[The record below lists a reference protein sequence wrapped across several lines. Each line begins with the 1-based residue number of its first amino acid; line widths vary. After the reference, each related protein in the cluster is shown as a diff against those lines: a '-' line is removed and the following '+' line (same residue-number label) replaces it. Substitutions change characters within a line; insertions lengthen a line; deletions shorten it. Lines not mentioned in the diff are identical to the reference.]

1 MAKKKNVQKRPAINS
16 AKVKSD
22 ALEEK
27 LNVEEIITNTE
38 AETSNVEELKTTNVE
53 LENSNMETIETEES
67 MEMMLDDEKKAKKA
81 MKKAERESIGQKI
94 RGTKQEISKIN
105 WGEPKQVR
113 TTLGAVIAYS
123 IIGAI
128 VMLVTTQIAIKV
140 AEAINAGMIP
150 KAN

>member
-1 MAKKKNVQKRPAINS
+1 MAKKKNVKKRPAINS

-38 AETSNVEELKTTNVE
+38 AETSNIEELKTAKTDLKNSDVE
-53 LENSNMETIETEES
+53 DVENEES
-67 MEMMLDDEKKAKKA
+67 METMPNDEKKAKKA

-123 IIGAI
+123 LIGAL